1 MKYLKTFTYKFFL
14 EKIIKQ
20 SKQLKKLKINICKT
34 NTFLTSLNGYSRY
47 NLLESYIMFRT
58 WVSYLLTHKLI

>member
-1 MKYLKTFTYKFFL
+1 MKFLKTFTHKLFL

-34 NTFLTSLNGYSRY
+34 NTFLTSLNEYSQY
-47 NLLESYIMFRT
+47 NLLESYTIYD
-58 WVSYLLTHKLI
+58 VI